1 MLRERLPAGRP
12 DPHDAR
18 ARAGTPTA
26 AVLSS
31 LKILVRAQVACRQ
44 RTLRRKAEAKLIRQ
58 AAAGDLQVAT
68 RFWLARKS
76 MVCAVSHATALPPA
90 AALRGRV

>member
-1 MLRERLPAGRP
+1 M
-12 DPHDAR
+12 
-18 ARAGTPTA
+18 TY
-26 AVLSS
+26 
-31 LKILVRAQVACRQ
+31 RQ
-44 RTLRRKAEAKLIRQ
+44 RTLRHKAEAKLILQ

-76 MVCAVSHATALPPA
+76 MVCAVSRATALPPA